1 MTPSEYLDSIKAR
14 LFTDALVGSVQVR
27 RERVTEA
34 DGHIRARL
42 EFADDSWLEFSEYFR
57 REGETDIEVVTYS
70 YHWATAEGRLIQRW
84 DNTPHFPE
92 LPGFPHHVHVG
103 EPEGVESGSAVSI
116 FSILDEIARKMEVA
130 LG

>member
-1 MTPSEYLDSIKAR
+1 MTQSEYLDSIKTR

-42 EFADDSWLEFSEYFR
+42 EFVDDSWLEFSEYFHR
-57 REGETDIEVVTYS
+57 GGESDIEVATYS

-84 DNTPHFPE
+84 DNTPHFPG

-103 EPEGVESGSAVSI
+103 EPEGG
-116 FSILDEIARKMEVA
+116 
-130 LG
+130 